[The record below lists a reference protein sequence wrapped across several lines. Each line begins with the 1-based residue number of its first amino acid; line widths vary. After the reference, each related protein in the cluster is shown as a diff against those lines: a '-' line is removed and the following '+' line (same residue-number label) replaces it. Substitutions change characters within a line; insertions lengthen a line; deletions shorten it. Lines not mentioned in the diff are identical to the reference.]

1 MSTDSAEP
9 RPATLWLYVLQRVRT
24 RILYAIY
31 AKRVTVLLAGVAI
44 LAALAFI
51 AVRAI
56 TEASIPSGGISPI
69 AVSVQDLAPQGN
81 TLPLVLNEK
90 NGTRQLIIRNLES
103 TEARVI
109 AREQGVVLQG
119 EQPGA
124 YDLMRDLIQQ
134 IGGRVDHVLMVEAE
148 REQFAG
154 RIVVSTGSETRSI
167 RARPA
172 DAVALALKTGAP
184 IYVENAVL
192 DRFGGPSR

>member
-124 YDLMRDLIQQ
+124 YDLMRELIQQ

-184 IYVENAVL
+184 IYVENTVL